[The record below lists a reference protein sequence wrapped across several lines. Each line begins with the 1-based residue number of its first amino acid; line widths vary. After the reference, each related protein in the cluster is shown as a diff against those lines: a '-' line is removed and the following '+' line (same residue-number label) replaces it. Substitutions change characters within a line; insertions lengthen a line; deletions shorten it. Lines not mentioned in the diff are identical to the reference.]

1 MNRTQKERRSSTG
14 CTVQQDSN
22 EFKMREKIP
31 INNSPEQKSTENS
44 VFCCKCKKT
53 WRLDLLSPTISILK
67 LKYFVTI
74 YLGIGC

>member
-1 MNRTQKERRSSTG
+1 
-14 CTVQQDSN
+14 
-22 EFKMREKIP
+22 MREKIP